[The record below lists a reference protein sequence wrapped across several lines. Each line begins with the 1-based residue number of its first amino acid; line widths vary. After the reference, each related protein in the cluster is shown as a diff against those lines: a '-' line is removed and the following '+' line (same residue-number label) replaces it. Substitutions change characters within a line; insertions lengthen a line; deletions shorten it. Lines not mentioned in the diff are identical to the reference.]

1 MELLPLHVCCVDD
14 DDDDDEDNGLMLVLV
29 QKTYCFV
36 SVVVV

>member
-1 MELLPLHVCCVDD
+1 MELLPLHVCYDD

>member
-1 MELLPLHVCCVDD
+1 MELLPLHVCCVD

>member
-14 DDDDDEDNGLMLVLV
+14 DDDDNGLMLVLV